1 MSFLLIMLPG
11 NRLDDTCCSVL
22 FVVADESETALP
34 DFQLHYLYDG
44 GSALAFCPMTP
55 VFLTLLV
62 LSKRGVNRVVLR
74 VTAMVGVII
83 GCYNMGNFAS
93 ETGFYV
99 GLYHLPLL
107 GMSIYALLHSRQK
120 RKSPECV

>member
-1 MSFLLIMLPG
+1 MSLK
-11 NRLDDTCCSVL
+11 
-22 FVVADESETALP
+22 TALP

-62 LSKRGVNRVVLR
+62 LSRRGVNRVVLR

-93 ETGFYV
+93 DTGFYV

-107 GMSIYALLHSRQK
+107 GMSIYALLSSRQK
-120 RKSPECV
+120 RQNPECV

>member
-1 MSFLLIMLPG
+1 
-11 NRLDDTCCSVL
+11 
-22 FVVADESETALP
+22 
-34 DFQLHYLYDG
+34 
-44 GSALAFCPMTP
+44 MTP

-93 ETGFYV
+93 WRPGF
-99 GLYHLPLL
+99 
-107 GMSIYALLHSRQK
+107 MSDCTTCLCWACPFML
-120 RKSPECV
+120 C